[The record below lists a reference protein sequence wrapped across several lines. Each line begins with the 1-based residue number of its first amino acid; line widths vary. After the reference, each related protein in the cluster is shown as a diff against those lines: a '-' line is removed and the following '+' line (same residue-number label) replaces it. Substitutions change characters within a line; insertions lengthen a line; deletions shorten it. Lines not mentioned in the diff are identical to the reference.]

1 VLRRLHLQLRLQK
14 FLVEVG
20 WPREEDLLTIR
31 FKDRRIKTM
40 KFQGKVSIVTGGG
53 AGIGEAIAL
62 AFAREGA
69 HVAVWDLDGRRA
81 EKVSSTIQ
89 EMGGKSLAIE
99 MNVANAKEV
108 NASVQRVLKEYG
120 RIDILINNA
129 GICQVVPSIEAIKEE
144 DWDRVLAVNLKGVF
158 LCSKAVMGI
167 MKEQK
172 AGKIISMGSL
182 AGKVGG
188 IAVGAHYA
196 ASKAAVMCFT
206 KSLAKELG
214 PYGVHANA
222 IAPGVIETDM
232 TQMITGGDWRA
243 YLSTIPLGRIG
254 VVDEVAK
261 VVLFLASDEASYLTG
276 EIIDVNGGQFMD

>member
-1 VLRRLHLQLRLQK
+1 
-14 FLVEVG
+14 
-20 WPREEDLLTIR
+20 
-31 FKDRRIKTM
+31 M
-40 KFQGKVSIVTGGG
+40 KFQGKVSVVTGGG

-62 AFAREGA
+62 ALAREGA
-69 HVAVWDLDGRRA
+69 HVAIWDLDGNRA
-81 EKVSSTIQ
+81 ERVSSTIQ
-89 EMGGKSLAIE
+89 KMGHKSIAIQ
-99 MNVANAKEV
+99 MSVANAQEV
-108 NASVQRVLKEYG
+108 NASVQRVLREFE
-120 RIDILINNA
+120 RIDILVNNA
-129 GICQVVPSIEAIKEE
+129 GICQVVPSIEEIKEE

-158 LCSKAVMGI
+158 LCSRAVMGI
-167 MKEQK
+167 MKKQK
-172 AGKIISMGSL
+172 AGKIINLGSL

-188 IAVGAHYA
+188 ITAGAHYA

-214 PYGVHANA
+214 PYGVHVNA
-222 IAPGVIETDM
+222 LAPGVIETDM

>member
-1 VLRRLHLQLRLQK
+1 
-14 FLVEVG
+14 
-20 WPREEDLLTIR
+20 
-31 FKDRRIKTM
+31 M

>member
-1 VLRRLHLQLRLQK
+1 
-14 FLVEVG
+14 
-20 WPREEDLLTIR
+20 
-31 FKDRRIKTM
+31 M

-62 AFAREGA
+62 ALAREGA
-69 HVAVWDLDGRRA
+69 HVAIWDLDGNRA
-81 EKVSSTIQ
+81 ERVSSTIQ
-89 EMGGKSLAIE
+89 KMGRKSIAIQ
-99 MNVANAKEV
+99 MSVANTHEV
-108 NASVQRVLKEYG
+108 NASVQRVLREYE

-129 GICQVVPSIEAIKEE
+129 GICQVIPSIEEIKEE

-158 LCSKAVMGI
+158 LCSRAVMGI
-167 MKEQK
+167 MKKQK
-172 AGKIISMGSL
+172 AGKIINLGSL

-188 IAVGAHYA
+188 IATGAHYA

-214 PYGVHANA
+214 PYGVHVNGL
-222 IAPGVIETDM
+222 APGVIETDM
-232 TQMITGGDWRA
+232 TRMITGGDWRA
-243 YLSTIPLGRIG
+243 FLSTIPLGRIG

-261 VVLFLASDEASYLTG
+261 VALFLASDEASYLTG

>member
-1 VLRRLHLQLRLQK
+1 
-14 FLVEVG
+14 
-20 WPREEDLLTIR
+20 
-31 FKDRRIKTM
+31 M

-69 HVAVWDLDGRRA
+69 HVAIWDLDGNRA

-89 EMGGKSLAIE
+89 EMGHKSIAIQ
-99 MNVANAKEV
+99 MSVANAREV
-108 NASVQRVLKEYG
+108 NASVQRVLREYG

-129 GICQVVPSIEAIKEE
+129 GICQVIPSVEEIKEE

-158 LCSKAVMGI
+158 LCSKAVMGV
-167 MKEQK
+167 MKKQK
-172 AGKIISMGSL
+172 AGKIINMGSL

-188 IAVGAHYA
+188 IATGAHYA
-196 ASKAAVMCFT
+196 ASKAAVMCLT

-214 PYGVHANA
+214 PYGVHVNA

-261 VVLFLASDEASYLTG
+261 VALFLASDEASYLTG

>member
-1 VLRRLHLQLRLQK
+1 
-14 FLVEVG
+14 
-20 WPREEDLLTIR
+20 
-31 FKDRRIKTM
+31 M

-69 HVAVWDLDGRRA
+69 HVAIWDLDGNRA

-89 EMGGKSLAIE
+89 EMGHKSIAIQ
-99 MNVANAKEV
+99 MSVANAREV
-108 NASVQRVLKEYG
+108 NASVQRVLREYG

-129 GICQVVPSIEAIKEE
+129 GICQVVPSLEEIKEE

-167 MKEQK
+167 MKKQK
-172 AGKIISMGSL
+172 AGKIINMGSL

-188 IAVGAHYA
+188 IATGAHYA
-196 ASKAAVMCFT
+196 ASKAAVMCLT

-214 PYGVHANA
+214 PYGVHVNA

-261 VVLFLASDEASYLTG
+261 VALFLASDEASYLTG

>member
-1 VLRRLHLQLRLQK
+1 
-14 FLVEVG
+14 
-20 WPREEDLLTIR
+20 
-31 FKDRRIKTM
+31 M
-40 KFQGKVSIVTGGG
+40 KFPGKVSIVTGGG

-62 AFAREGA
+62 ALAREGA
-69 HVAVWDLDGRRA
+69 HVAIWDLDGNRA
-81 EKVSSTIQ
+81 ERVSSTIQ
-89 EMGGKSLAIE
+89 KMGHQSIAIQ
-99 MNVANAKEV
+99 MSVSNAREV
-108 NASVQRVLKEYG
+108 NASVQRVLREYG

-129 GICQVVPSIEAIKEE
+129 GICQVVPSIEEIKEE

-158 LCSKAVMGI
+158 ICSKAVMGI
-167 MKEQK
+167 MKKQK
-172 AGKIISMGSL
+172 AGKIINMGSL

-188 IAVGAHYA
+188 IATGAHYA

-214 PYGVHANA
+214 PYGVHVNA

-261 VVLFLASDEASYLTG
+261 VALFLASDEASYLTG

>member
-1 VLRRLHLQLRLQK
+1 
-14 FLVEVG
+14 
-20 WPREEDLLTIR
+20 
-31 FKDRRIKTM
+31 M

-62 AFAREGA
+62 ALAREGA
-69 HVAVWDLDGRRA
+69 HVVIWDLDGNRA
-81 EKVSSTIQ
+81 ERVSSIIQ
-89 EMGGKSLAIE
+89 KLGRKSIAIQ
-99 MNVANAKEV
+99 MNVANAPEV
-108 NASVQRVLKEYG
+108 NASVQRVLREYE
-120 RIDILINNA
+120 RIDILVNNA
-129 GICQVVPSIEAIKEE
+129 GICQVVPSIEEIREE

-158 LCSKAVMGI
+158 LCSRAVMGI
-167 MKEQK
+167 MKKQK
-172 AGKIISMGSL
+172 AGKIINLGSL

-188 IAVGAHYA
+188 IATGAHYA

-214 PYGVHANA
+214 PYGVHVNA
-222 IAPGVIETDM
+222 LAPGVIETDM
-232 TQMITGGDWRA
+232 TQMITGGDWRG

-261 VVLFLASDEASYLTG
+261 VALFLASDEASYLTG

>member
-1 VLRRLHLQLRLQK
+1 
-14 FLVEVG
+14 
-20 WPREEDLLTIR
+20 
-31 FKDRRIKTM
+31 M

-62 AFAREGA
+62 ALAREGA
-69 HVAVWDLDGRRA
+69 HVAIWDLDGNRA
-81 EKVSSTIQ
+81 ERVSSTIQ
-89 EMGGKSLAIE
+89 KMGHKSIAIR
-99 MNVANAKEV
+99 MSVANAQEV
-108 NASVQRVLKEYG
+108 NASVQTVLREYE

-129 GICQVVPSIEAIKEE
+129 GICQVVPSIEEIKEE

-158 LCSKAVMGI
+158 LCSRAVMGI
-167 MKEQK
+167 MKKQK
-172 AGKIISMGSL
+172 AGKIINLGSL

-188 IAVGAHYA
+188 IATGAHYA

-214 PYGVHANA
+214 PYGVHVNA

-232 TQMITGGDWRA
+232 THMITGGDWRA
-243 YLSTIPLGRIG
+243 FLSTIPLGRIG

-261 VVLFLASDEASYLTG
+261 VALFLASDEASYLTG